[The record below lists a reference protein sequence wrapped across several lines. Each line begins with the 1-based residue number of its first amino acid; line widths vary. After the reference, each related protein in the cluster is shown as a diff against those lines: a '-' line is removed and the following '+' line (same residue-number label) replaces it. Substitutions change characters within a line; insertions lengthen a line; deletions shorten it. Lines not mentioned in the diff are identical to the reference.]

1 MSLNKTSI
9 DDIFICAYI
18 LIKTAAM
25 LLFLLIYLS
34 IAATMEY
41 NAVECCYISAEKSEK
56 PKALPVICQFGG
68 RKYTKRK
75 QISFVVS

>member
-41 NAVECCYISAEKSEK
+41 NAVECCYISAEKSEI
-56 PKALPVICQFGG
+56 PKALPNAELLFVIPEGIYYGSQL
-68 RKYTKRK
+68 
-75 QISFVVS
+75 